1 MLGCT
6 PRQVVGLE
14 DVSRPKT
21 YELTDTCLMNTYIIL
36 VLSNL
41 LFAANMSAERLGEV
55 RVLLVLALT
64 VLYRVSFSGV
74 AGCS

>member
-1 MLGCT
+1 
-6 PRQVVGLE
+6 
-14 DVSRPKT
+14 
-21 YELTDTCLMNTYIIL
+21 MNTYIIL